1 MIKKHKPS
9 VITMSLDQAKK
20 WLERLQAIKGLK
32 K

>member
-9 VITMSLDQAKK
+9 VITMSLGQAKK
-20 WLERLQAIKGLK
+20 WLDRLQAIRGVK